1 MQTIRI
7 GASGVEAP
15 ALGVGTWA
23 WGDKL
28 TWQYGRSHGK
38 EDVVAAFHASL
49 SAGLRL
55 FDTAEVYGTGTSER
69 LLGELVSTVQTPILI
84 ASKFAP
90 LPHRWT
96 AGSIRRALHG
106 SLRRLQ
112 VDCIDLYQVHW
123 YLPTIRIETL
133 MNVLADAVEEG
144 KIRAIGVSNYRESR
158 MRLAH
163 EVLAKRG
170 LALASNQVEYHLLNR
185 ECEHNGVLQACQ
197 ELGITLIAYSPL
209 GKGRLT
215 GKYRPGTAV
224 SGARQRL
231 KSFSSEQ
238 LAAAMPTVDLL
249 TEIGAAHGK
258 TAGQVALN
266 WLVRHPGVLP
276 IPGAKNARQ
285 ATENAGALGWEMTAE
300 EADALD
306 RVSIPARSR
315 NDS

>member
-1 MQTIRI
+1 MNVQTVRI
-7 GASGVEAP
+7 GASGVEVP

-28 TWQYGRSHGK
+28 TWQYGVSHGK
-38 EDVVAAFHASL
+38 QDVVAAFHASL
-49 SAGLRL
+49 RAGLRL

-69 LLGELVSTVQTPILI
+69 LLGELASTVQTPIVI

-96 AGSIRRALHG
+96 AASIRRALNG
-106 SLRRLQ
+106 SLQRLR

-123 YLPTIRIETL
+123 YFPTLRIETL
-133 MNVLADAVEEG
+133 MNVLTDAVEEG
-144 KIRAIGVSNYRESR
+144 KIRAIGVSNYREAR
-158 MRLAH
+158 MRRAH

-170 LALASNQVEYHLLNR
+170 LTLAANQVEYHLLNR
-185 ECEHNGVLQACQ
+185 ECEHNGVLKACQ

-215 GKYRPGTAV
+215 GKYRPGVAV
-224 SGARQRL
+224 SGMRRGF
-231 KSFSSEQ
+231 KTFSPAQ

-266 WLVRHPGVLP
+266 WLVRQPGVLP

-285 ATENAGALGWEMTAE
+285 AAENAGALGWEITAE

-306 RVSIPARSR
+306 RVSRAAS
-315 NDS
+315 DA

>member
-1 MQTIRI
+1 MNMQTIRI
-7 GASGVEAP
+7 GTNGLETP

-38 EDVVAAFHASL
+38 EDVAAAFRASL
-49 SAGLRL
+49 DAGLRF
-55 FDTAEVYGTGTSER
+55 FDTAEVYGSGTSER
-69 LLGELVSTVQTPILI
+69 LLGEMRATVQTPILI

-96 AGSIRRALHG
+96 AGSVRRALNG
-106 SLRRLQ
+106 SLRRLG

-163 EVLAKRG
+163 ETLVKRG
-170 LALASNQVEYHLLNR
+170 LTLASNQVEYHLLNR
-185 ECEHNGVLQACQ
+185 ECEHNGVLEACR

-215 GKYRPGTAV
+215 GKYRPGAAV
-224 SGARQRL
+224 SGTRRGL
-231 KSFSSEQ
+231 KTFSPGQ

-249 TEIGAAHGK
+249 TKIGGEHGK
-258 TAGQVALN
+258 TPAQVALN
-266 WLVRHPGVLP
+266 WLARQPGVLP

-285 ATENAGALGWEMTAE
+285 AAENAGALGWAMTAE
-300 EADALD
+300 EAGALN
-306 RVSIPARSR
+306 RVSQTSAST
-315 NDS
+315 

>member
-1 MQTIRI
+1 MGRI
-7 GASGVEAP
+7 GVPERVGRDRLVELRFFRVVLQDQP
-15 ALGVGTWA
+15 EALAGQAFT
-23 WGDKL
+23 
-28 TWQYGRSHGK
+28 
-38 EDVVAAFHASL
+38 AAVH
-49 SAGLRL
+49 
-55 FDTAEVYGTGTSER
+55 EER

-215 GKYRPGTAV
+215 GKYRPGTPV
-224 SGARQRL
+224 SGARSQ
-231 KSFSSEQ
+231 S
-238 LAAAMPTVDLL
+238 
-249 TEIGAAHGK
+249 
-258 TAGQVALN
+258 
-266 WLVRHPGVLP
+266 
-276 IPGAKNARQ
+276 
-285 ATENAGALGWEMTAE
+285 
-300 EADALD
+300 
-306 RVSIPARSR
+306 
-315 NDS
+315 